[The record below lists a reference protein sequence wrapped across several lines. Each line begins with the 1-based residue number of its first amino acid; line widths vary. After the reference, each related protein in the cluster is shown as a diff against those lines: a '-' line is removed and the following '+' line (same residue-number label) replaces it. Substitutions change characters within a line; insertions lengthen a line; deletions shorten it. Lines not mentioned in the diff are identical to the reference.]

1 MSFYFLPRAVGGH
14 RTPYKEAVDSPDR
27 ASERR
32 GNTSSPHPKTP
43 YSVTAF
49 LVRNS
54 NAVSS
59 LSLGTFYVL
68 MSLADVT
75 RSEGA
80 SVEAETG
87 LGR

>member
-1 MSFYFLPRAVGGH
+1 MGTELSTKILLILPIEDMSH
-14 RTPYKEAVDSPDR
+14 
-27 ASERR
+27 
-32 GNTSSPHPKTP
+32 
-43 YSVTAF
+43 SVPAF

-75 RSEGA
+75 QSEGA
-80 SVEAETG
+80 SVEGEAG